1 MANVI
6 KIKNSGT
13 ANSAPTSLE
22 VGELAINYN
31 DGKIFYKDTSN
42 AVVEFTGPS
51 GLIIS
56 NTAPAVTDILWADTS
71 VTGVGV
77 VPVGGTTGQMLAKSS
92 SADYDAAWATPVTS
106 SDLALKAPLASPAL
120 TGTPTSPT
128 AAVGTNTTQLA
139 TTEFVTTAAS
149 NVTSGFRNVV
159 INGDMK
165 VAQRGTSA
173 SLITTSG
180 YYTADRMSFIP
191 NTMGQWT
198 QSVVSNVPAGSGFYN
213 NLTLQCTTAD
223 ASPSSGDY
231 VFLQQKFEGQDV
243 QRFAKGT
250 ASAKPFALSFWVK
263 SNLTGTYI
271 AELIDTDNTRQVSAS
286 YTINA
291 SSTWEKKIIIFPAD
305 TTGVFDRD
313 NDVSLRLNFVLG
325 AGSTYTS
332 GTLNTAWASTTNAN
346 RYVGQT
352 NLASAESNSWSI
364 TGIQLEEGSVA
375 TPFEQ
380 RPIGVELDLCFRYY
394 QKMVDPAGVGVANA
408 SSQATRVLMPLY
420 TKMRAAPTS
429 TISGTVNFWNGG
441 STGTAT
447 SLLGTYNS
455 VSQGQ
460 LDFAGGV
467 GSAGQAV
474 TLYTTGGSQFIDFSA
489 EL

>member
-1 MANVI
+1 
-6 KIKNSGT
+6 
-13 ANSAPTSLE
+13 
-22 VGELAINYN
+22 
-31 DGKIFYKDTSN
+31 
-42 AVVEFTGPS
+42 
-51 GLIIS
+51 
-56 NTAPAVTDILWADTS
+56 
-71 VTGVGV
+71 
-77 VPVGGTTGQMLAKSS
+77 
-92 SADYDAAWATPVTS
+92 
-106 SDLALKAPLASPAL
+106 
-120 TGTPTSPT
+120 
-128 AAVGTNTTQLA
+128 
-139 TTEFVTTAAS
+139 
-149 NVTSGFRNVV
+149 
-159 INGDMK
+159 
-165 VAQRGTSA
+165 
-173 SLITTSG
+173 
-180 YYTADRMSFIP
+180 MSFIP